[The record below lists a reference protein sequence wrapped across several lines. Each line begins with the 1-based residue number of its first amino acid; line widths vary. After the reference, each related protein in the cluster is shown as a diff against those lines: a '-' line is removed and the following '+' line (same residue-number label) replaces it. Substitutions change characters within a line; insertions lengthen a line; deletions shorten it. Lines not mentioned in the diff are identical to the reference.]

1 MTDCILLS
9 HVFINKDEQHK
20 IDAVNFTVQ
29 HWRRHNP
36 NAYIILVGHGEIPN
50 KSKEYV
56 DCFIWKQKIFVL
68 HWIPIRFLK
77 SANKFNSLLLPHHY

>member
-9 HVFINKDEQHK
+9 HVFINKGEQHK

-36 NAYIILVGHGEIPN
+36 NAYIILVGHGEIPAE
-50 KSKEYV
+50 SK
-56 DCFIWKQKIFVL
+56 
-68 HWIPIRFLK
+68 
-77 SANKFNSLLLPHHY
+77 HY

>member
-36 NAYIILVGHGEIPN
+36 NAYIILVGHGELPAE
-50 KSKEYV
+50 SKHYC
-56 DCFIWKQKIFVL
+56 DCVIWRQKIEKKDINVG
-68 HWIPIRFLK
+68 HP
-77 SANKFNSLLLPHHY
+77 